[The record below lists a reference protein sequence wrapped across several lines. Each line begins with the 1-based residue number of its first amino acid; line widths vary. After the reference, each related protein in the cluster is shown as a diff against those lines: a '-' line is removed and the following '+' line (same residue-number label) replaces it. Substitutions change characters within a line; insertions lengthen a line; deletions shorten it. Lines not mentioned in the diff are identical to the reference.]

1 LPHNAPEMTA
11 EQSKC
16 CRPYRL
22 KKGMSAA
29 ITDPI
34 LVKINWYRELWHQ
47 LNPTFDS
54 EPVNEN
60 VPARGTPEY
69 VEWKATQKNVFDAL
83 RDELDDLLV
92 TAPMS
97 RDGVIEL
104 LRLCMEAKLEGDQS
118 RAVNKIIE
126 AYLRSY

>member
-1 LPHNAPEMTA
+1 
-11 EQSKC
+11 
-16 CRPYRL
+16 
-22 KKGMSAA
+22 MSAA

-34 LVKINWYRELWHQ
+34 LVKINRYRKLWRQ

-97 RDGVIEL
+97 RDGAIEL